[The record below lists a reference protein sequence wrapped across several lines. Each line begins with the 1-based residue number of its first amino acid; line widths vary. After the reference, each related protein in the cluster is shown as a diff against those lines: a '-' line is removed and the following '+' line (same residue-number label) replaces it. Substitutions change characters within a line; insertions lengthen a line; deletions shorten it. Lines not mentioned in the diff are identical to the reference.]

1 MRIGFIGCGNMGS
14 ALARSVMK
22 SVSAF
27 HIVINDVNTHMLFLK
42 LFSIIGCYKILAIV
56 PYAIW

>member
-27 HIVINDVNTHMLFLK
+27 HIVINDVNKEKVNALCTDCMLK
-42 LFSIIGCYKILAIV
+42 LANQISEEVEI
-56 PYAIW
+56 